1 MPKLLPEYEHQ
12 LVDARVKFAN
22 LISKLTA
29 KAQPQNLALFLIN
42 QCVLGETMMASNQ
55 SCTQQAGQQ
64 CQQLGYP
71 NIGETLINQ
80 AKHQAKH
87 LQLIK
92 KDSHAFI
99 NWLNQKYKLNINA
112 DKYLKKLAN
121 ITPSVKKYC
130 ALNEVN
136 AHSGTP
142 HCQVAIN
149 YEVERLSTV
158 HGFTLVNLCILK
170 LGPSTLKHLSLIR
183 HLTKHNPK
191 QSQSSKHQMQQL
203 LDKCP
208 QLLAKL
214 VATGNATLQA
224 YAEFIEDCFT
234 QANADCEKYFTQKRK
249 VTA

>member
-29 KAQPQNLALFLIN
+29 KTQSQNLAFFLVN
-42 QCVLGETMMASNQ
+42 QCALGTTMMTDNE
-55 SCTQQAGQQ
+55 SCTQQAGLR

-87 LQLIK
+87 LQLIT
-92 KDSHAFI
+92 KDFHALI

-112 DKYLKKLAN
+112 DKYLKKLT

-136 AHSGTP
+136 AHNETP
-142 HCQVAIN
+142 YCQMAIN

-170 LGPSTLKHLSLIR
+170 LGPSALKQLSLIR

-208 QLLAKL
+208 QALTKL
-214 VATGNATLQA
+214 VATANATLQA
-224 YAEFIEDCFT
+224 YAEFI
-234 QANADCEKYFTQKRK
+234 
-249 VTA
+249 